1 MPMERYEIRGIYPD
15 GGNLTMFVEVDNDL
29 DAMAVAQGL
38 RKVTT
43 INEVAV
49 LTCDDGRCIFHDRL
63 QRNR

>member
-1 MPMERYEIRGIYPD
+1 MERFEIRGIYPNGD
-15 GGNLTMFVEVDNDL
+15 NLIMFVEVDSDL

-49 LTCDDGRCIFHDRL
+49 LTYDDGRCIFHDRL
-63 QRNR
+63 QPNR